1 MICDP
6 KGPSFEEP
14 FLFFSRVIHVIHN
27 KNPIKNDRTLFEVL
41 IVSCAK
47 KSKRLPC
54 VFYDILNVNH
64 CKDCS

>member
-47 KSKRLPC
+47 KKQTFAFS
-54 VFYDILNVNH
+54 FYDIFKCNLL
-64 CKDCS
+64 